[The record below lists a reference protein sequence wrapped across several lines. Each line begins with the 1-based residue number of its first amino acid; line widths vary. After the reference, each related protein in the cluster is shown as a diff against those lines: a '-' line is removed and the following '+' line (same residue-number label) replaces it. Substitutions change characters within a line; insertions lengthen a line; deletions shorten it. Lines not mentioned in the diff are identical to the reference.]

1 MAIDLVNVA
10 AGVGGFVIHGQD
22 VFDEAGRSVAS
33 AGDINGDGF
42 DDIIIGALGGD
53 GPGNT
58 RAGAGDSYVLFGKAS
73 GFAAEVDLA
82 AVAAG
87 NGGFVIHGQD
97 GGDVSG
103 ESVSSAGDING
114 DGFDDVIIGAS
125 GASGPGN
132 TRLGAG
138 DSYVVFGK
146 ASGFAA
152 EIDLAT
158 VAAGNG
164 GFVIHGEEQGD
175 NSGVS
180 VASAGD
186 VNGDGFDDL
195 IIAAVNG
202 DGPGNSRPGAGD
214 SYVVFGHAGGFAAEI
229 DLAAVAAGNGGFVIH
244 GQDSGDHISSVS
256 SAGDVNGD
264 GFDDLLIGASDGDG
278 PNNTRDRAGDS
289 YVVFGHAGGFAAQID
304 LGALAA
310 GSGFVIHGEDA
321 GDHSGYSVSSA
332 GDVNGDGFDDLLI
345 GAYNADSAGN
355 MRERAGDSYVVFG
368 HAGGFGAEI
377 DLASVAGGNG
387 GFVIHGK
394 DGFGTGH
401 VLDMGDESGISVS
414 SAGDIN
420 GDGFD
425 DLIIGAWFGNG
436 PGGNPIDTGDSYVLF
451 GSATIGDSINH
462 VTHPGTAADD
472 ILIGNSSPNDMVGG
486 LGNDV
491 LIGNGGADVLR
502 GGAGNDTLVIANT
515 AFLRIDGGDG
525 LDTLTFS
532 GGINMTDADFRQ
544 IDGIESIKLANG
556 ATTLI
561 LGANASH
568 AIDALQVTVDGAA
581 VTNATVN
588 IDGTF
593 LPRAL
598 SVNLANDAANVML
611 TGGSG
616 NDTLVGGKGDDF
628 FDGGA
633 GADAIT
639 GGGGNDTV
647 SYLSSALAVGVNLA
661 TGLGSGGATGDTLIS
676 IENVWGSNQGDVL
689 TGNDGANTL
698 SGFSGNDTLDGAGG
712 DDLVIGGPGNDVAF
726 LGAGNDVFQWNQG
739 DANDTVDGQGGVD
752 RLDFNGASFAEKVD
766 ISANGTHVRLTRDV
780 DNVNMDLN
788 DVENTT
794 FNALGGADVIN
805 VNDLSGTDVT
815 DVIIRLA
822 GTLGGNTGDNQVDQT
837 IVNGSN
843 GDDVVG
849 ILGQNGFLAV
859 AGLAALVSISTSEA
873 TDALIVKGGAG
884 NDNLS
889 AVTLPAG
896 NTALTLDGGPG
907 NDTLVGSLGADVLL
921 GGDGNDTLTGGPGND
936 ALIGGAGNDIYFVD
950 GAGDGVIEN
959 ANEGTDTVFS
969 TDHLRLSANVEN
981 LVLQGSADL
990 QGYGNGLNNVLTG
1003 NAGSN
1008 LLDGDAGADVMVG
1021 GAGNDAYFV
1030 DNAGD
1035 VVVENANEGNDVVF
1049 STAHLRLAANVETL
1063 VLQGNADLQGYG
1075 NNLNNSL
1082 YGNAGNNL
1090 LDGDAGADVMVGGAG
1105 NDVYFVDNAGDVVI
1119 ENPNEGNDVVF
1130 STAHF
1135 QLSENVET
1143 LVLQGNADLQGYGN
1157 SQANELHGNAG
1168 SNLLD
1173 GRAGADT
1180 MFGGLGNDVYFVDN
1194 AGDLV
1199 FENVGEGSD
1208 AVFSII
1214 NYTLTA
1220 NVETLVL
1227 QGGGNL
1233 SGIGNALANQIFG
1246 NSGGNTLDGG
1256 AGADVLTGG
1265 AGNDT
1270 FVFNVGQAN
1279 GDTVVDFIG
1288 NGAAAGD
1295 ALQFVGFGTA
1305 AQGASFTQIGATNQ
1319 WQIHSGLDGHNEIVT
1334 FSNAAAIHPS
1344 DFLFV

>member
-10 AGVGGFVIHGQD
+10 AGVGGFVIHGQEK
-22 VFDEAGRSVAS
+22 FDEVGRSVAS

-42 DDIIIGALGGD
+42 DDIIIGAEGGD

-58 RAGAGDSYVLFGKAS
+58 RAGAGDSYVVFGKAS

-87 NGGFVIHGQD
+87 NGGFVIYGQDVGDQSGRSVSSAGDINGDGFADLIIGAELADGPGNTRNGAGDSYVVFGHAGGFAAAIDLAAVAGGDGGFVIHGQD
-97 GGDVSG
+97 VGDLSG

-114 DGFDDVIIGAS
+114 DGFADVIIGAS

-132 TRLGAG
+132 TRLSAG

-158 VAAGNG
+158 VAGGNG

-175 NSGVS
+175 DSGVS
-180 VASAGD
+180 VSSAGD
-186 VNGDGFDDL
+186 INGDGFDDL
-195 IIAAVNG
+195 IIAALNS
-202 DGPGNSRPGAGD
+202 DGPGNTRPGAGD
-214 SYVVFGHAGGFAAEI
+214 SYVVFGKASGFAAEI
-229 DLAAVAAGNGGFVIH
+229 DLAAVAAGNGGFVIY

-289 YVVFGHAGGFAAQID
+289 YVVFGHAGGFAAAID

-310 GSGFVIHGEDA
+310 GSGFIIHGEDA

-355 MRERAGDSYVVFG
+355 MRESAGDSYVVFG

-436 PGGNPIDTGDSYVLF
+436 PGGTPIDVGDSYVLF

-544 IDGIESIKLANG
+544 IDGIESIKLANA

-598 SVNLANDAANVML
+598 SVNLANDAANVIL

-616 NDTLVGGKGDDF
+616 NDTLVGGKGDDL

-676 IENVWGSNQGDVL
+676 IENVGGSSQGDVL

-739 DANDTVDGQGGVD
+739 DANDTVDGQDGVD
-752 RLDFNGASFAEKVD
+752 RLDFNSIGFAENVD
-766 ISANGTHVRLTRDV
+766 ISANGERVLLTRDV
-780 DNVNMDLN
+780 DNVTMDLN
-788 DVENTT
+788 DVELIR
-794 FNALGGADVIN
+794 FKALGGADNIVI
-805 VNDLSGTDVT
+805 NDLSGTDLLRGGVNV
-815 DVIIRLA
+815 DLA
-822 GTLGGNTGDNQVDQT
+822 GSAGGGDGAVDT
-837 IVNGSN
+837 VTVNGAAGNEIITVFSN
-843 GDDVVG
+843 PGVVG
-849 ILGQNGFLAV
+849 INGSSVPVTIFNAES
-859 AGLAALVSISTSEA
+859 GDQLV
-873 TDALIVKGGAG
+873 V
-884 NDNLS
+884 N
-889 AVTLPAG
+889 
-896 NTALTLDGGPG
+896 
-907 NDTLVGSLGADVLL
+907 
-921 GGDGNDTLTGGPGND
+921 
-936 ALIGGAGNDIYFVD
+936 
-950 GAGDGVIEN
+950 
-959 ANEGTDTVFS
+959 
-969 TDHLRLSANVEN
+969 
-981 LVLQGSADL
+981 
-990 QGYGNGLNNVLTG
+990 
-1003 NAGSN
+1003 
-1008 LLDGDAGADVMVG
+1008 
-1021 GAGNDAYFV
+1021 
-1030 DNAGD
+1030 
-1035 VVVENANEGNDVVF
+1035 
-1049 STAHLRLAANVETL
+1049 
-1063 VLQGNADLQGYG
+1063 
-1075 NNLNNSL
+1075 
-1082 YGNAGNNL
+1082 
-1090 LDGDAGADVMVGGAG
+1090 
-1105 NDVYFVDNAGDVVI
+1105 
-1119 ENPNEGNDVVF
+1119 
-1130 STAHF
+1130 
-1135 QLSENVET
+1135 
-1143 LVLQGNADLQGYGN
+1143 
-1157 SQANELHGNAG
+1157 
-1168 SNLLD
+1168 
-1173 GRAGADT
+1173 
-1180 MFGGLGNDVYFVDN
+1180 
-1194 AGDLV
+1194 
-1199 FENVGEGSD
+1199 
-1208 AVFSII
+1208 
-1214 NYTLTA
+1214 
-1220 NVETLVL
+1220 
-1227 QGGGNL
+1227 
-1233 SGIGNALANQIFG
+1233 
-1246 NSGGNTLDGG
+1246 
-1256 AGADVLTGG
+1256 GG

-1270 FVFNVGQAN
+1270 IDASRFPLSAITLTIDGGAGDDTIVGAQGPDVLLRGGIGNDNYFVDSGIDRVIENAN
-1279 GDTVVDFIG
+1279 AGIDTVLPPSICDWRRTSRTWSCKG
-1288 NGAAAGD
+1288 APCRAAA
-1295 ALQFVGFGTA
+1295 TA
-1305 AQGASFTQIGATNQ
+1305 
-1319 WQIHSGLDGHNEIVT
+1319 
-1334 FSNAAAIHPS
+1334 
-1344 DFLFV
+1344 